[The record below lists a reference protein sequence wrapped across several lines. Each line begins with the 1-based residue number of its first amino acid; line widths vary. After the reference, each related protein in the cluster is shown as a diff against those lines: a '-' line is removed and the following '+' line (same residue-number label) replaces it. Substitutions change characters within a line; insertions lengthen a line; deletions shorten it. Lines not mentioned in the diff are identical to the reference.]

1 MTLPTPTPIRAGED
15 GGPRRGRRV
24 PAGFVAAAVAM
35 ALGVG
40 GLVAGA
46 REQASGPVP
55 AGAEAPADP
64 AAAAGSTVGDLTVSN
79 VYIRQPASPEVAAA
93 YLSVRNAGAEADSL
107 ESAYCGAAEKTTL
120 HGLPGVVEPGAHQ
133 PSGPIPVPANGTVTL
148 APGRG
153 HIMLE
158 GLTGT
163 LRPGDKVSLLLRF
176 ARAGQVLVE
185 APVIAI
191 GAPAPGGATS

>member
-1 MTLPTPTPIRAGED
+1 VTLPTPTPIRAGDAET
-15 GGPRRGRRV
+15 PRRGRRI
-24 PAGFVAAAVAM
+24 PAGFVAATIAV

-46 REQASGPVP
+46 REQDGDAP
-55 AGAEAPADP
+55 AGAAAPADP
-64 AAAAGSTVGDLTVSN
+64 AAVAGAAVGDLTVSN
-79 VYIRQPASPEVAAA
+79 VYIRQPASPDAAAA

-107 ESAYCGAAEKTTL
+107 ESAYSGAAERTTL
-120 HGLPGVVEPGAHQ
+120 HGLPGVVEPGAHAA
-133 PSGPIPVPANGTVTL
+133 SGPVPIPANGTVTL

-185 APVIAI
+185 APVVAI

>member
-1 MTLPTPTPIRAGED
+1 MTPPTPTPIRAGDAET
-15 GGPRRGRRV
+15 PRRGRRI
-24 PAGFVAAAVAM
+24 PAGFVAAAVAVV
-35 ALGVG
+35 LGVG

-46 REQASGPVP
+46 REQAGEAVP
-55 AGAEAPADP
+55 AGAAAPADP
-64 AAAAGSTVGDLTVSN
+64 AAAAGTAVGDLTVTN
-79 VYIRQPASPEVAAA
+79 VYIRQPASPDATAA

-107 ESAYCGAAEKTTL
+107 ESAYSGAAKRTTL
-120 HGLPGVVEPGAHQ
+120 HGLPGVVEPGAHAA
-133 PSGPIPVPANGTVTL
+133 SGPVPIPANGTVTL